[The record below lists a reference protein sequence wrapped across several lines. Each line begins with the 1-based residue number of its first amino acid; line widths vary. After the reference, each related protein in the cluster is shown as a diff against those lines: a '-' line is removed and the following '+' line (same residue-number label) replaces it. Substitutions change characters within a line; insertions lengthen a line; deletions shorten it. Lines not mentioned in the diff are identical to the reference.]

1 MIDKTCPC
9 RSSYEHSQRYFWTLT
24 PKKGLLSCQLTFFRL
39 VVTMAES
46 FCLCT
51 TANGAHAH
59 LIYAEDNILWFI
71 FTRGWSVFNTG
82 GGSTLNIFKQK
93 LSTSTTSNRLSLL
106 ECPELP
112 SPLYSAVQS
121 VVLLHF
127 ALERRQ
133 RWRRWGRQKWWLSRK
148 CLTNLSIGNWV
159 KPMPRSATAQKFNFI
174 QYFHQIYPRRT
185 RHPGQNH
192 HKVTFPVSLYVFCKT
207 SRVNHDLPITCMTI
221 HF

>member
-46 FCLCT
+46 FCFCT

-82 GGSTLNIFKQK
+82 GGST
-93 LSTSTTSNRLSLL
+93 
-106 ECPELP
+106 
-112 SPLYSAVQS
+112 
-121 VVLLHF
+121 VLTQHSKF
-127 ALERRQ
+127 
-133 RWRRWGRQKWWLSRK
+133 LSRNYPHPPH
-148 CLTNLSIGNWV
+148 LIGSAFWNV
-159 KPMPRSATAQKFNFI
+159 RSYHPHYI
-174 QYFHQIYPRRT
+174 QLFSPWYFYTLH
-185 RHPGQNH
+185 
-192 HKVTFPVSLYVFCKT
+192 
-207 SRVNHDLPITCMTI
+207 
-221 HF
+221 

>member
-1 MIDKTCPC
+1 MGQSYKYRKQLGLKLNCRKFLNWTDKIIIITKSAHMIDKTCPC

-46 FCLCT
+46 FCFCT

-121 VVLLHF
+121 VVFLHS

-133 RWRRWGRQKWWLSRK
+133 R
-148 CLTNLSIGNWV
+148 
-159 KPMPRSATAQKFNFI
+159 
-174 QYFHQIYPRRT
+174 
-185 RHPGQNH
+185 
-192 HKVTFPVSLYVFCKT
+192 
-207 SRVNHDLPITCMTI
+207 
-221 HF
+221 